1 MRFFCLLPALL
12 LLQISFSQD
21 QFTQLTDPVFEQ
33 KLIDLKID
41 QSAILD
47 GKILNADAQKVQ
59 RLDLSNTKDA
69 AYTSFI
75 TSLKGI
81 EAFT

>member
-59 RLDLSNTKDA
+59 RLIYQT
-69 AYTSFI
+69 
-75 TSLKGI
+75 LKMPPTPHLLQ
-81 EAFT
+81 A